1 MGYVFS
7 ALGGIIGLI
16 FSIYLQ
22 SRQNPKAVM
31 HGRIQMCILGAWL
44 LLLYGIFGHAIAAIL
59 GLIVI
64 VVMIYFII
72 RDKDAI

>member
-1 MGYVFS
+1 MVEYKCV
-7 ALGGIIGLI
+7 L
-16 FSIYLQ
+16 
-22 SRQNPKAVM
+22 
-31 HGRIQMCILGAWL
+31 LGAWL